1 MKKTLL
7 IVLLIMFNVSVAQK
21 IVPDTSK
28 MTNTE
33 KMMWY
38 QNEKKSPT
46 LAVLLNMIL
55 PSLGHAY
62 IDDWERGLI
71 FQGGKLGGFVLLV
84 AFGQAVNKNWGEDES
99 IGAIIFCSVI
109 GTIWE
114 SIDVVKQT
122 ELRNKVLYKSI
133 FGKEPSWKVNLVPKE
148 KGIGLSL
155 SYRF

>member
-1 MKKTLL
+1 MKKLSVILILL
-7 IVLLIMFNVSVAQK
+7 VSIGFGQVM
-21 IVPDTSK
+21 IPDTSK
-28 MTNTE
+28 MSMSE

>member
-1 MKKTLL
+1 MKKLSVILILL
-7 IVLLIMFNVSVAQK
+7 VSIGFGQVM
-21 IVPDTSK
+21 IPDTSK
-28 MTNTE
+28 MSMSE

-38 QNEKKSPT
+38 QNEKKNPT

-71 FQGGKLGGFVLLV
+71 FQGGKLGGILLSLT
-84 AFGQAVNKNWGEDES
+84 FGQAVNKNWGEDES

>member
-1 MKKTLL
+1 MKKLSVILILL
-7 IVLLIMFNVSVAQK
+7 VSIGFGQVM
-21 IVPDTSK
+21 IPDTSK
-28 MTNTE
+28 MSMSE

-71 FQGGKLGGFVLLV
+71 FQGGKLGGILLSLT
-84 AFGQAVNKNWGEDES
+84 FGQAVNKNWGEDES

>member
-1 MKKTLL
+1 MKKLSVILILL
-7 IVLLIMFNVSVAQK
+7 VSIGFGQVM
-21 IVPDTSK
+21 IPDTSK
-28 MTNTE
+28 MSMSE

-38 QNEKKSPT
+38 QNEKKNPT

>member
-1 MKKTLL
+1 MKKLSVILILL
-7 IVLLIMFNVSVAQK
+7 VSIGFGQVM
-21 IVPDTSK
+21 IPDTSK
-28 MTNTE
+28 MSMSE

-99 IGAIIFCSVI
+99 IGAIIFC
-109 GTIWE
+109 
-114 SIDVVKQT
+114 
-122 ELRNKVLYKSI
+122 
-133 FGKEPSWKVNLVPKE
+133 
-148 KGIGLSL
+148 
-155 SYRF
+155 